1 MAHLKLRSY
10 TQPWGKNNPV
20 QTSLY
25 PNLLTMRK
33 ETFLHKQRSEL
44 PAAINN
50 RKITV
55 TSRHTFKLL
64 KCSNALKRAD
74 KTSKTALYINTVQ
87 KRMTE
92 INLYIVI
99 FAQYS

>member
-1 MAHLKLRSY
+1 MLPANYLHVKTSTGCSILIFVAHLKLRSY

-33 ETFLHKQRSEL
+33 ETFLHKQRTEL

-64 KCSNALKRAD
+64 KCSNALNWKQE
-74 KTSKTALYINTVQ
+74 S
-87 KRMTE
+87 
-92 INLYIVI
+92 
-99 FAQYS
+99 